1 MYVQCTFNVRSMH
14 GQCTF
19 NARSMHAHC
28 ALVQPLLDN
37 SGAFTGNSLSV
48 AHASMRASPWE
59 ENATP
64 LGLEGA
70 ARASGRGGIALCAPF
85 ERTCAHDLTT
95 PATRGSNPRRFLT
108 SQNRALCSAGWTD
121 SRWFARP
128 GFLHKG
134 VALLALFPKTL
145 NRQGCM
151 LPCVMQSD
159 EHGCSGERITHCIEP
174 CRDPHALGLCRLS
187 LRVRVCP
194 AFAARSCSR

>member
-1 MYVQCTFNVRSMH
+1 MLAIDEPVDVRIPPGLRLGAVLLGKGIPGGESTEQNTDSH
-14 GQCTF
+14 
-19 NARSMHAHC
+19 
-28 ALVQPLLDN
+28 PLE
-37 SGAFTGNSLSV
+37 S
-48 AHASMRASPWE
+48 
-59 ENATP
+59 
-64 LGLEGA
+64 
-70 ARASGRGGIALCAPF
+70 
-85 ERTCAHDLTT
+85 TCAHDLAI
-95 PATRGSNPRRFLT
+95 PATRGPNPRRFLT
-108 SQNRALCSAGWTD
+108 SQNRALRSAGWAD

-134 VALLALFPKTL
+134 VALLALFSKIL